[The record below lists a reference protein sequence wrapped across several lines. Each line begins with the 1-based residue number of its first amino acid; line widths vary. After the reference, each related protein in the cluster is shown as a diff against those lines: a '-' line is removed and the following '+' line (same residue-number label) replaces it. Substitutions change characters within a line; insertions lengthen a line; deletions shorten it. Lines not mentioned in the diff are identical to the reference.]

1 MKFDMEDREI
11 VLLDDNNTIIKFVSI
26 RIIQILQNQLK
37 IENNNLTLRDRS

>member
-1 MKFDMEDREI
+1 MEDREI